1 MASLLIRFKNQKI
14 VNIKNVTSIA
24 LFPDKFRIVFN
35 MNYSITLPNSSQLIS
50 DYVYWEATS
59 LDQYKEMFNSFRNMI
74 DRWVESPSFGIKRFI
89 NPEYISSIVMDSS
102 DKYKII
108 FNLSHTISMKN
119 SEGLTS
125 EYIYFKFN
133 DLKEFNQYKD
143 KLLVV
148 I

>member
-14 VNIKNVTSIA
+14 VNIKNVTSVA
-24 LFPDKFRIVFN
+24 LFPEKLRIVFN
-35 MNYSITLPNSSQLIS
+35 MNYSITLPNSDQLIS
-50 DYVYWEATS
+50 DYVYWEADS
-59 LDQYKEMFNSFRNMI
+59 AQQYKEMFSSFRNMF
-74 DRWVESPSFGIKRFI
+74 DRWFESPNFGIKRYI
-89 NPEYISSIVMDSS
+89 NPDYISSIVMDSS

-119 SEGLTS
+119 SNGLTS

>member
-1 MASLLIRFKNQKI
+1 
-14 VNIKNVTSIA
+14 
-24 LFPDKFRIVFN
+24 
-35 MNYSITLPNSSQLIS
+35 
-50 DYVYWEATS
+50 
-59 LDQYKEMFNSFRNMI
+59 MI
-74 DRWVESPSFGIKRFI
+74 DRWFESPSFGIKRFI